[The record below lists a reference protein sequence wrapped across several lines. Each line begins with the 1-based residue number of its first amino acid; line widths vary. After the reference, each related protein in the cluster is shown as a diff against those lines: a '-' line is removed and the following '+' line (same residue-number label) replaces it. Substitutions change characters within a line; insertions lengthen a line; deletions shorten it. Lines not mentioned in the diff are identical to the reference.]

1 MEATQKKE
9 RAGGTMEPPGQDGLP
24 HGSTDATPVRAFV
37 GSKSTASSGPD
48 HTTESPESKPAVT
61 AAMPASAAKMVR
73 LQEGQLR
80 HVQLEPVGL
89 KPFREE
95 KSAPGKIAFNE
106 DAMTPVFSFYTGRI
120 VRLL

>member
-24 HGSTDATPVRAFV
+24 HGSTDATPVRSRFSSRALLGAVVALILAVSTVRAFV

-73 LQEGQLR
+73 LQEGQL
-80 HVQLEPVGL
+80 
-89 KPFREE
+89 
-95 KSAPGKIAFNE
+95 
-106 DAMTPVFSFYTGRI
+106 
-120 VRLL
+120 